1 VVFPKA
7 SAKTKRYRP
16 KFSRCLSNE
25 NQSVFPQQSKQYTN
39 INNFKLTDTAISTN
53 SSFTDYLGNNP
64 ACAPYRSFYCNT
76 TPSFLLFLQV
86 YGLRLVTC
94 SNSDHFLKFW
104 IISTT
109 GRTRWTRQSRYLHRT
124 AQPMISASKRLL
136 LLLLIILLL
145 LSSYGAPAR
154 IGPWPPLW
162 GFSDRITHVAGL
174 LWTSD

>member
-39 INNFKLTDTAISTN
+39 INNFKLTDTTVSSTN

-64 ACAPYRSFYCNT
+64 ACASQCLQRSYCN

-86 YGLRLVTC
+86 YGLRLATW
-94 SNSDHFLKFW
+94 SISDYFLKSLDEHQPDAKPLPTHD
-104 IISTT
+104 STT
-109 GRTRWTRQSRYLHRT
+109 QKKQRHRSM
-124 AQPMISASKRLL
+124 P
-136 LLLLIILLL
+136 
-145 LSSYGAPAR
+145 
-154 IGPWPPLW
+154 
-162 GFSDRITHVAGL
+162 
-174 LWTSD
+174 